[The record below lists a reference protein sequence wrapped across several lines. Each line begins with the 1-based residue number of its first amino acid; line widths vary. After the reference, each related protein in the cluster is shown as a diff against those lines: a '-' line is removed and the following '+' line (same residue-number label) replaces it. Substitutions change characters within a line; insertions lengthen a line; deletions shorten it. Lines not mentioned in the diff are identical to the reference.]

1 MTTTQPNDV
10 ELEANSDISVE
21 EAKVATTKAPAKAKP
36 SDENFA
42 LEDVVEEDILPDP
55 EFLKEVKRIGW
66 TDFASYPVQK
76 TIAFSISRTS
86 AIDEHDGNNLTRY
99 VNCIRRYI
107 NARNE
112 VLVLDFIPNHEQK
125 TSARVVQES
134 GEACLINE
142 IRIALNGVLAKQVR
156 GNIYELH
163 AVNSTSSQMDVM
175 TRHINKHGVG
185 TNSETNTDV
194 VGGSRDAAWHGDF
207 APTIKLGRIEPAS
220 ELHISMIYMKPGRV
234 FTNELPIVTGSE
246 VKMPADHT
254 CFLHN
259 GFTKYEQPDMIDN
272 KRNMQLRNPMI
283 SAPKVIRLSTYP
295 QPYMEPRDIV
305 LRALGQLI
313 SDLQEIADHI
323 AKSRAMFTENPNAH
337 YAFGTISIAIHTQVP
352 CVVTEEIN
360 GVAVKRNILVDEL
373 LSRIYSYDETL
384 GVVIASNASFLDP
397 AGCLHAS
404 SHSDHPTKKETVI
417 RITKDASGSVFDLFE
432 RATILAITRTKS
444 LVTQFGR

>member
-1 MTTTQPNDV
+1 MTTNED
-10 ELEANSDISVE
+10 NIGG
-21 EAKVATTKAPAKAKP
+21 AKTVKATSSKSHEPAQSP
-36 SDENFA
+36 EGDENFA
-42 LEDVVEEDILPDP
+42 LGKDKVFDFLLEDVIEEDIVQDP

-66 TDFASYPVQK
+66 TDFAGYPLQK

-86 AIDEHDGNNLTRY
+86 ALDEHDGNNLTRY

-163 AVNSTSSQMDVM
+163 AINSTNAQMDVM
-175 TRHINKHGVG
+175 TGHITRHG
-185 TNSETNTDV
+185 DAP
-194 VGGSRDAAWHGDF
+194 GSAWHGDF

-254 CFLHN
+254 YFLHN

-272 KRNMQLRNPMI
+272 IRNVQLRNPMT
-283 SAPKVIRLSTYP
+283 SAPKVIRLSLYP
-295 QPYMEPRDIV
+295 QPYMEPKDIV

-313 SDLQEIADHI
+313 EDLQEIADHI

-337 YAFGTISIAIHTQVP
+337 YVFGTVSIAVKTQVP
-352 CVVTEEIN
+352 VAMVEN
-360 GVAVKRNILVDEL
+360 GVKRSILVDEL
-373 LSRIYSYDETL
+373 LSRVYGYDESL
-384 GVVIASNASFLDP
+384 GIIIASNASFLDSD
-397 AGCLHAS
+397 ACLHAS
-404 SHSDHPTKKETVI
+404 SHSNHPTKKETVI
-417 RITKDASGSVFDLFE
+417 RVTKDASSESAIVDLLE
-432 RATILAITRTKS
+432 RAVALAITRTKS
-444 LVTQFGR
+444 IIEQFGTRA